1 MNNVMHGKIR
11 RCDGGNT
18 LCRLFR
24 TGLWF
29 SCLALLCFAVLPEFA
44 GATEGASDPTG
55 CTDWDGQ
62 GGIPVKL
69 GLPPA
74 VSFETG
80 KVFDNGA
87 VLYTSPNWHSIH
99 YKCIKS
105 KEHAGLFKGGPALF
119 LLSDGRAL
127 LKQALDNAG
136 LQLQILVN
144 SDSNVW
150 TPSES
155 DHAEVGSYSYDN
167 INGYYAT
174 DKQTLNLKAQL
185 VVVDNHKIRP
195 GFYAIPSLS
204 SFKLLAF
211 NGAFG
216 APGVPINT
224 GAVRLQFVPKCFVK
238 TSLSTP
244 DINFGPV
251 ITTDVNSSFS
261 LSRGF
266 DVIAGVNESCNGG
279 VPSLGNLTGSYKLYL
294 NGNLKGT
301 YYLELPLK
309 VSFVLNSGGRVSSDG
324 KSILLYKE
332 GTTDENGLQLKINA
346 PDDGNPV
353 KFNDTSSPVN
363 KFGEFNGDP
372 DKKTWNIRK
381 EYNAVLS
388 STGEQVITG
397 KYKAQVT
404 VKVDYY

>member
-29 SCLALLCFAVLPEFA
+29 SCLALLFFAVLPEFA
-44 GATEGASDPTG
+44 GATEATSDPTG

-62 GGIPVKL
+62 GGRSVTL

-80 KVFDNGA
+80 TVPANET
-87 VLYTSPNWHSIH
+87 VLYTSPEWYSIQ
-99 YKCIKS
+99 YQCIKS
-105 KEHAGLFKGGPALF
+105 KENAIHFGGGPVLS

-136 LQLQILVN
+136 LKLQILVN
-144 SDSNVW
+144 SDGAW

-155 DHAEVGSYSYDN
+155 DHTEVDNYSYDT
-167 INGYYAT
+167 GHDYYIT
-174 DKQTLNLKAQL
+174 GQKTLKLKARL
-185 VVVDNHKIRP
+185 VVVDNNKIRP

-204 SFKLLAF
+204 SLKLMAF

-216 APGVPINT
+216 SPGVLINT

-279 VPSLGNLTGSYKLYL
+279 VAYLGNLTGSYKLYL

-309 VSFVLNSGGRVSSDG
+309 VSFVLNNGGRVSSDG

-353 KFNDTSSPVN
+353 TFNNTSSPVN

-372 DKKTWNIRK
+372 EKKTWNIRK

-388 STGEQVITG
+388 STGKQVITG

>member
-44 GATEGASDPTG
+44 GATEATSDPTG
-55 CTDWDGQ
+55 CTGWGGQ
-62 GGIPVKL
+62 GGRSVTL

-80 KVFDNGA
+80 TVPANET
-87 VLYTSPNWHSIH
+87 VLYTSPNWYSIQ
-99 YKCIKS
+99 YQCIKPKQNANQGKPVLKRLADGS
-105 KEHAGLFKGGPALF
+105 ALLGQALSDAGLK
-119 LLSDGRAL
+119 
-127 LKQALDNAG
+127 
-136 LQLQILVN
+136 LQILV
-144 SDSNVW
+144 D
-150 TPSES
+150 SES
-155 DHAEVGSYSYDN
+155 HVWNPLDSEFAEVGSYSYDN

-174 DKQTLNLKAQL
+174 DKQTLKLKVQL
-185 VVVDNHKIRP
+185 VVVDSRKIRP

-211 NGAFG
+211 DGAFG
-216 APGVPINT
+216 SPGVLINT

-266 DVIAGVNESCNGG
+266 DVIAGVNESCNDG
-279 VPSLGNLTGSYKLYL
+279 VANLGNLTGSYKLYL

-353 KFNDTSSPVN
+353 TFNNTSSPVN

>member
-11 RCDGGNT
+11 RCDGGYT

-44 GATEGASDPTG
+44 GATEATSDPTG
-55 CTDWDGQ
+55 CTDWNGK

-80 KVFDNGA
+80 KVLTNGT
-87 VLYTSPNWHSIH
+87 VLYTSPEWYSIQ
-99 YKCIKS
+99 YQCIKS
-105 KEHAGLFKGGPALF
+105 QQNANQGKPALS
-119 LLSDGRAL
+119 LLGDGSALLRQALSD
-127 LKQALDNAG
+127 AG
-136 LQLQILVN
+136 LQLQILVDSE
-144 SDSNVW
+144 SDVW
-150 TPSES
+150 SPSDS

-174 DKQTLNLKAQL
+174 DKQTLKLKAQL
-185 VVVDNHKIRP
+185 VVVDNNKIRP

-211 NGAFG
+211 YGAVFS
-216 APGVPINT
+216 PGVPINT

-279 VPSLGNLTGSYKLYL
+279 VLNLGNLTGSYKLYL

-309 VSFVLNSGGRVSSDG
+309 VSFVLNSGGRVSSDR

-353 KFNDTSSPVN
+353 TFNDTSSPVN

-397 KYKAQVT
+397 KYQAQVT

>member
-11 RCDGGNT
+11 RSDGGNT

-24 TGLWF
+24 SGLWF

-44 GATEGASDPTG
+44 SAEETTPVSTG
-55 CTDWDGQ
+55 CTDWNGK
-62 GGIPVKL
+62 GGIPETL

-80 KVFDNGA
+80 NVPANGA
-87 VLYTSPNWHSIH
+87 VLYTSPGWHDIRYQCS
-99 YKCIKS
+99 KS
-105 KEHAGLFKGGPALF
+105 NSDAKVFKDGPALF

-136 LQLQILVN
+136 LKLQILVN

-150 TPSES
+150 TPLES
-155 DHAEVGSYSYDN
+155 DHTEVGSYNNDN
-167 INGYYAT
+167 KTG
-174 DKQTLNLKAQL
+174 KKTLKLKAQL
-185 VVVDNHKIRP
+185 VVVDNRKITP
-195 GFYAIPSLS
+195 GFYAVPDLS
-204 SFKLLAF
+204 AFKLLAF

-216 APGVPINT
+216 SPGVPINT

-251 ITTDVNSSFS
+251 ITTDVNNSLS
-261 LSRGF
+261 LSRPLT
-266 DVIAGVNESCNGG
+266 VTAGVNEFCNGG
-279 VPSLGNLTGSYKLYL
+279 GANLGNLRGSYTLHL
-294 NGNLKGT
+294 NSTVKGP

-309 VSFVLNSGGRVSSDG
+309 VSFMLNNGGRVSSDG

-353 KFNDTSSPVN
+353 TFNDTSSPVN
-363 KFGEFNGDP
+363 KFGEFNGAP
-372 DKKTWNIRK
+372 DKKTWSIQK
-381 EYNAVLS
+381 TYTAVLS
-388 STGEQVITG
+388 STGRQVITG
-397 KYKAQVT
+397 KYQAQVT

>member
-29 SCLALLCFAVLPEFA
+29 SCLALLFFAVLPEFA
-44 GATEGASDPTG
+44 GATEATSAPTG

-62 GGIPVKL
+62 GGRSVTL

-80 KVFDNGA
+80 TVPANGT
-87 VLYTSPNWHSIH
+87 VLYTSPNWYSIQ
-99 YKCIKS
+99 YQCIKS
-105 KEHAGLFKGGPALF
+105 KENAIHFGGGPVLS
-119 LLSDGRAL
+119 LLSDGSAL
-127 LKQALDNAG
+127 LKQALYNAG

-144 SDSNVW
+144 SDGAW

-155 DHAEVGSYSYDN
+155 DHTEVGSYSYDN

-174 DKQTLNLKAQL
+174 DKQTLKLKVQL
-185 VVVDNHKIRP
+185 VVVDSRKIRP

-211 NGAFG
+211 DGAFG
-216 APGVPINT
+216 SPGVLINT

-266 DVIAGVNESCNGG
+266 DVTAGVNESCNGG
-279 VPSLGNLTGSYKLYL
+279 VENLGNLTGSYKLYL

-309 VSFVLNSGGRVSSDG
+309 VSFVLNNGGRVSSDG

-353 KFNDTSSPVN
+353 TFNDTSSPVN

>member
-29 SCLALLCFAVLPEFA
+29 SCLALLFFAVLPEFA
-44 GATEGASDPTG
+44 GATEATSDPTG
-55 CTDWDGQ
+55 CTGWDGQ
-62 GGIPVKL
+62 GGLSVKL

-80 KVFDNGA
+80 KVLTNET
-87 VLYTSPNWHSIH
+87 VLYTSPNWYSIQ
-99 YKCIKS
+99 YQCIKS
-105 KEHAGLFKGGPALF
+105 KENAIHFGGGPVLKRLADGSALLRQALSDAGLK
-119 LLSDGRAL
+119 
-127 LKQALDNAG
+127 
-136 LQLQILVN
+136 LQILVN

-150 TPSES
+150 NPLDSEFT
-155 DHAEVGSYSYDN
+155 EVGSYSYDT
-167 INGYYAT
+167 GHDYYIT
-174 DKQTLNLKAQL
+174 GQKTLQLKARL
-185 VVVDNHKIRP
+185 VVVDSRKIRP

-211 NGAFG
+211 DGAAFYPG
-216 APGVPINT
+216 ALINT

-279 VPSLGNLTGSYKLYL
+279 VAYLGNLTGSYTIYL
-294 NGNLKGT
+294 NGTPQKT

-309 VSFVLNSGGRVSSDG
+309 VSFVLNNGGRVSSDG

-353 KFNDTSSPVN
+353 TFNNTSSPVN

>member
-11 RCDGGNT
+11 RSDGGNT

-24 TGLWF
+24 SGLWF

-44 GATEGASDPTG
+44 GAAEIIQDPSR
-55 CTDWDGQ
+55 CTDWNGKSD
-62 GGIPVKL
+62 IPVKL

-80 KVFDNGA
+80 KVFANGA
-87 VLYTSPNWHSIH
+87 ILYTSPNWYSIQ
-99 YKCIKS
+99 YQCIKS
-105 KEHAGLFKGGPALF
+105 KQNANQGKPVLKRLADGSALLRQALSDAGLE
-119 LLSDGRAL
+119 
-127 LKQALDNAG
+127 
-136 LQLQILVN
+136 LQILV
-144 SDSNVW
+144 D
-150 TPSES
+150 SES
-155 DHAEVGSYSYDN
+155 NAWNPLDSELAEVGSYSYDN

-174 DKQTLNLKAQL
+174 DKQTLKLKARL
-185 VVVDNHKIRP
+185 VVMDNRKIRP

-211 NGAFG
+211 DGAAFY
-216 APGVPINT
+216 PGVPINT

-279 VPSLGNLTGSYKLYL
+279 VVNLGNLTGSYTLYL
-294 NGNLKGT
+294 NGTPQRT

-309 VSFVLNSGGRVSSDG
+309 VSFVLNNGGRVSSDG

-372 DKKTWNIRK
+372 DKKTWSIQK
-381 EYNAVLS
+381 TYTAVLS

-397 KYKAQVT
+397 KYQAQVT

>member
-1 MNNVMHGKIR
+1 MNNVIHGKIR
-11 RCDGGNT
+11 RSDGGNT

-24 TGLWF
+24 SGLWF
-29 SCLALLCFAVLPEFA
+29 SCLALLCFAMLPEFA
-44 GATEGASDPTG
+44 GAEETTPVSSK

-62 GGIPVKL
+62 GGRPVKL
-69 GLPPA
+69 ELPPA

-80 KVFDNGA
+80 NVPANGT
-87 VLYTSPNWHSIH
+87 VLYTSPGWNDIRYQCS
-99 YKCIKS
+99 KS
-105 KEHAGLFKGGPALF
+105 KEDAGQGKPALF

-136 LQLQILVN
+136 LKLQILVN

-150 TPSES
+150 TPLES
-155 DHAEVGSYSYDN
+155 DHTEVGSYNNDN
-167 INGYYAT
+167 KTG
-174 DKQTLNLKAQL
+174 KKTLQLKAQL
-185 VVVDNHKIRP
+185 VVVDNRKITP
-195 GFYAIPSLS
+195 GFYVVPDLS
-204 SFKLLAF
+204 AFKLLAF

-216 APGVPINT
+216 SPGVPINT

-251 ITTDVNSSFS
+251 ITTDVNNSLS
-261 LSRGF
+261 LSRPLT
-266 DVIAGVNESCNGG
+266 VTAGVNEFCNGG
-279 VPSLGNLTGSYKLYL
+279 GANLGNLRGSYTLHL
-294 NGNLKGT
+294 NSTVKGP

-309 VSFVLNSGGRVSSDG
+309 VSFMLNNGGRVSSDG

-346 PDDGNPV
+346 TDDGTPV
-353 KFNDTSSPVN
+353 TFNDASSPVN
-363 KFGEFNGDP
+363 KFGSFQGGPNGG
-372 DKKTWNIRK
+372 TWNISNT
-381 EYNAVLS
+381 YNAVLS

-397 KYKAQVT
+397 KYRAQVT